1 LVVEQGVMSAEV
13 GGSALPVLLPPHGS
27 KLPSTPV
34 GSAAELLPGALV
46 ALPIDTVVDITVI
59 RRPAVVLVVEVVA
72 AGGVPTMSSRGAGSP
87 VVVSESFQA
96 DDGASRLEIVRQ
108 NLAAGATSVPTSAR
122 VVGSIVAVERGA
134 VDVGISQGTIQIGR
148 SYGGVETIIA
158 QPTDGSAVTEADP
171 EADPQADPESE
182 VDGEAV
188 VPALEGT
195 VVGLAVGDVALVS
208 NEGIVTTQGVDGDPA
223 VVLTVSIV
231 ETEPE

>member
-1 LVVEQGVMSAEV
+1 M
-13 GGSALPVLLPPHGS
+13 
-27 KLPSTPV
+27 
-34 GSAAELLPGALV
+34 
-46 ALPIDTVVDITVI
+46 
-59 RRPAVVLVVEVVA
+59 
-72 AGGVPTMSSRGAGSP
+72 
-87 VVVSESFQA
+87 
-96 DDGASRLEIVRQ
+96 
-108 NLAAGATSVPTSAR
+108 
-122 VVGSIVAVERGA
+122 ERGA

-158 QPTDGSAVTEADP
+158 QPTDGSAVAEADP